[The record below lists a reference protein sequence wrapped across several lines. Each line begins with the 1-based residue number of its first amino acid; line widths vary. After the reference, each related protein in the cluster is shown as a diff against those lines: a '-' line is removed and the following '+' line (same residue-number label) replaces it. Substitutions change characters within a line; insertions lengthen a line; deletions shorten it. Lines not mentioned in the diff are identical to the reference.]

1 MASGVASYNLCT
13 PCWGG
18 FALSYVEKN
27 LLPGEKILYKTRLHW
42 VVVLGPVLLG
52 LLFGLSGLALL
63 IHVLWFSRS
72 TDFFGVMV
80 VAALGLLLA
89 AAISFGVALL
99 KRAATEMAV
108 TDRRVVVKIG
118 LLNRRTVELLLSKVE
133 SIGVEETLFGRIVG
147 YGTVV
152 LRGTG
157 GTPESFSTIA
167 HPLEFRREV
176 QQQIERSAS
185 PR

>member
-1 MASGVASYNLCT
+1 
-13 PCWGG
+13 
-18 FALSYVEKN
+18 LSYVEKN
-27 LLPGEKILYKTRLHW
+27 LIPGEKILYKTQLHW
-42 VVVLGPVLLG
+42 VVILWPVLLG
-52 LLFGLSGLALL
+52 LLFGLAGIALL
-63 IHVLWFSRS
+63 VRALWSSRGADS
-72 TDFFGVMV
+72 SGVMIV
-80 VAALGLLLA
+80 VALILLLA
-89 AAISFGVALL
+89 AAISAGMALL

-108 TDRRVVVKIG
+108 TDHRVVVKIG
-118 LLNRRTVELLLSKVE
+118 LLSRRTIELLLSKVE
-133 SIGVEETLFGRIVG
+133 SIGVEETLFGRILG

-176 QQQIERSAS
+176 QQQIERAAS